1 MDHDGLTTG
10 AEWIVDA
17 RGCIEEGLRRLSS
30 VQDFCGLVIR
40 ELSLK
45 VVGEPQW
52 HQFAAPGGVT
62 GLYLLTE
69 SHLAVHTFPELGLI
83 TLNLYCCRPRQE
95 FDWNS
100 ALESHFRAT
109 DVRVIRIARGGLPP
123 NVNQAMTP
131 SAPGFTPV
139 DDRHLHYS
147 DVQQRSE
154 SNVVQRPEST
164 GVNPVADVS
173 QQDES
178 FTSERPPHP
187 AVSSAG
193 EKELSAPKMAITQE
207 AQG

>member
-17 RGCIEEGLRRLSS
+17 RGCVEEGLRRLSS

-95 FDWNS
+95 FDWTA
-100 ALESHFRAT
+100 ALESHFGAT
-109 DVRVIRIARGGLPP
+109 DVRVIRIARGGLPL
-123 NVNQAMTP
+123 VLRRA
-131 SAPGFTPV
+131 G
-139 DDRHLHYS
+139 
-147 DVQQRSE
+147 
-154 SNVVQRPEST
+154 
-164 GVNPVADVS
+164 DVS
-173 QQDES
+173 PLINARSFHQGIYIPRSPKTKIPADHWMMRRRWPSRRRPRDEDPS
-178 FTSERPPHP
+178 GF
-187 AVSSAG
+187 VSVVWRWR
-193 EKELSAPKMAITQE
+193 
-207 AQG
+207 

>member
-17 RGCIEEGLRRLSS
+17 RGCVEEGLRRLSS

-95 FDWNS
+95 FDWTA
-100 ALESHFRAT
+100 ALESHFGST

-123 NVNQAMTP
+123 NVNQSMIP
-131 SAPGFTPV
+131 SATGFSPV

-147 DVQQRSE
+147 DVQQSTE
-154 SNVVQRPEST
+154 SSVGQRPEST
-164 GVNPVADVS
+164 GLNPVAYVS

-178 FTSERPPHP
+178 FTSERSPHP
-187 AVSSAG
+187 CLSPAG
-193 EKELSAPKMAITQE
+193 ERELIAPKMAITQE

>member
-1 MDHDGLTTG
+1 VDHDGLTTG

-40 ELSLK
+40 ELSLQ
-45 VVGEPQW
+45 VVGEAQW

-95 FDWNS
+95 FDWTA
-100 ALESHFRAT
+100 ALESHFGST
-109 DVRVIRIARGGLPP
+109 DVRVIRIARGGLP
-123 NVNQAMTP
+123 V
-131 SAPGFTPV
+131 GFESP
-139 DDRHLHYS
+139 DDRIS
-147 DVQQRSE
+147 RSGIRQN
-154 SNVVQRPEST
+154 SLTTDDRT
-164 GVNPVADVS
+164 ADACGLPLN
-173 QQDES
+173 EILI
-178 FTSERPPHP
+178 SERPPHP
-187 AVSSAG
+187 CLSPAG
-193 EKELSAPKMAITQE
+193 ERELSGPKMAITQE